1 MIWPF
6 HPEISVPTFMTQDD
20 FEWCVLTH
28 KIYILWLRVHY
39 FKGITGAPGSIPT
52 AAIGLLLS
60 ETLFEIF
67 SSLMCLL
74 KAASCINIPK
84 YYLTQNFIHFPPPTE
99 DYLITNTSFS
109 CPNND
114 FKCAT
119 NDQTPCSERRAGWQF
134 NKFNRIKKSQSHFG
148 VRVNF
153 LENFWVDN
161 RGLCPFES
169 GPEMQY

>member
-99 DYLITNTSFS
+99 DCLITKRRVLLFLSFFLFLYFPLLS
-109 CPNND
+109 LSWFHQGFHFRWKVNL
-114 FKCAT
+114 
-119 NDQTPCSERRAGWQF
+119 RRPFSRAV
-134 NKFNRIKKSQSHFG
+134 G
-148 VRVNF
+148 VR
-153 LENFWVDN
+153 
-161 RGLCPFES
+161 
-169 GPEMQY
+169 